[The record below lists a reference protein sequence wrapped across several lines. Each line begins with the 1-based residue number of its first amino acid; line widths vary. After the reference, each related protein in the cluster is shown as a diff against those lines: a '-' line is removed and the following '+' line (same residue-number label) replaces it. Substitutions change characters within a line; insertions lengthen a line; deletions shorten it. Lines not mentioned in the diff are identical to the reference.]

1 MTAIREKLLTEFE
14 IRKTKKQKNV
24 TVIKGIYP
32 SDQKNFKRGV
42 GVCALKHH
50 KIWGYYMDRIHT
62 AKDTV
67 LEEENIAILRDG
79 AVRLVDSLTN

>member
-1 MTAIREKLLTEFE
+1 
-14 IRKTKKQKNV
+14 
-24 TVIKGIYP
+24 
-32 SDQKNFKRGV
+32 
-42 GVCALKHH
+42 
-50 KIWGYYMDRIHT
+50 MDRIHT